1 MSLRVYVASPFSLG
15 TEVLRVH
22 DVLRNMRVEATS
34 TWAYVA
40 AAQRGNEDL
49 HLRTEEE
56 IRVIAE
62 ANDRAV
68 LASDVVL
75 SIVVPGKGREQYAE
89 CALARLNGI
98 PVLWHGE
105 SSAFPLSAY
114 RVGAERFVSLD
125 DAFDRIAAMATSR
138 LLGAA

>member
-1 MSLRVYVASPFSLG
+1 MSLRIYVAAPFSLG

-22 DVLRNMRVEATS
+22 DALRTMRVEATS
-34 TWAYVA
+34 SWAYAA

-49 HLRTEEE
+49 HTRSEDE
-56 IRVIAE
+56 IRIIAD

-89 CALARLNGI
+89 CALARVHGI

-105 SSAFPLSAY
+105 PSAFPLSAY
-114 RVGAERFVSLD
+114 RDGSQRFVRLD
-125 DAFDRIAAMATSR
+125 DALERIAAIAAEKMR
-138 LLGAA
+138 GAA